1 MQMTSSLTQK
11 GQVTIPAPIRH
22 ILGVKPY
29 DKIAFK
35 AERGSVKIV
44 RTVSVVERTAGALAG
59 PGPRLSARQ
68 ERAAAEIA
76 IAEDAVRRMGR

>member
-11 GQVTIPAPIRH
+11 GQVTIPAPIRQ
-22 ILGVKPY
+22 LLKVQPY
-29 DKIAFK
+29 DRVIFK
-35 AERGSVKIV
+35 VEKGFVKIS
-44 RTVSVVERTAGALAG
+44 RTEGVVQRTAGMLAG

-68 ERAAAEIA
+68 ERVAAEIA